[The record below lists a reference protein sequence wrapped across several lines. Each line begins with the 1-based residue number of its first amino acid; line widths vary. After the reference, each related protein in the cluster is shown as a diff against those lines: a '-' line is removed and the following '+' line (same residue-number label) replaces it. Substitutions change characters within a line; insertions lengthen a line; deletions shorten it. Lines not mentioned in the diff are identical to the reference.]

1 MKKRFVRPQ
10 IQVEVIEDINEP
22 VYMAC
27 SGMSNFSFPAGGWT
41 HQKPET
47 GRWNFAEQTNGQYQG
62 PAISGPVTTYAYVT
76 FDKPVNVVQWFDSFT
91 TLQNPNGDPAG
102 SFTIVGS
109 RYWPNGLNHNEG
121 IGLGALYV
129 VPEDPSV
136 TELTLEKVTMALSY
150 NPNGCG

>member
-1 MKKRFVRPQ
+1 MKKKFVRPQ

-27 SGMSNFSFPAGGWT
+27 SGMSNFSFPGDGWT
-41 HQKPET
+41 HQKPEE
-47 GRWNFAEQTNGQYQG
+47 GRWNFANQTNGRYNG
-62 PAISGPVTTYAYVT
+62 PAISRPVTTYAYVT
-76 FDKPVNVVQWFDSFT
+76 FDHPVNVDQWFDSFT
-91 TLQNPNGDPAG
+91 TYSDPGG
-102 SFTIVGS
+102 SFTVVGS

-129 VPEDPSV
+129 KPEDSNV
-136 TELTLEKVTMALSY
+136 ADLKIEKITMALDF

>member
-1 MKKRFVRPQ
+1 MKKKFVRPQ

-27 SGMSNFSFPAGGWT
+27 SGMSNFNFPASGWT

-47 GRWNFAEQTNGQYQG
+47 GRWNYAEQINGHYEG
-62 PAISGPVTTYAYVT
+62 PSISGPVTTYAYVT
-76 FDKPVNVVQWFDSFT
+76 FDKPVNVDEWRDSFT

-109 RYWPNGLNHNEG
+109 RYWPDGLNYNTG

-129 VPEDPSV
+129 VPEDSSV
-136 TELTLEKVTMALSY
+136 TELTLVKVTMALSY